1 MKIQVKILNIKTV
14 NELPGY
20 WTNEDFIQLLD
31 KMDLPDADKVK
42 PEELREL
49 LYMAITDFEPS
60 EAAEIIL
67 TYKLGDQLTAGQ
79 IQDISHE
86 MKDEKIAETY
96 ANPSFHYDLFN
107 INQLLYRAYKGKFPN
122 TEASIILM
130 EVTGNENNEV
140 NKEVL
145 TKALAQSLSERSII
159 QRLYG
164 DQVTAKLTSGML
176 KKSSGYTTKKKK
188 IPMKSS
194 LPAIGWRKK
203 ILKMGSTMRIYSFLR
218 RRINEG
224 T

>member
-130 EVTGNENNEV
+130 EVTGN
-140 NKEVL
+140 
-145 TKALAQSLSERSII
+145 
-159 QRLYG
+159 
-164 DQVTAKLTSGML
+164 
-176 KKSSGYTTKKKK
+176 
-188 IPMKSS
+188 
-194 LPAIGWRKK
+194 
-203 ILKMGSTMRIYSFLR
+203 
-218 RRINEG
+218 
-224 T
+224 